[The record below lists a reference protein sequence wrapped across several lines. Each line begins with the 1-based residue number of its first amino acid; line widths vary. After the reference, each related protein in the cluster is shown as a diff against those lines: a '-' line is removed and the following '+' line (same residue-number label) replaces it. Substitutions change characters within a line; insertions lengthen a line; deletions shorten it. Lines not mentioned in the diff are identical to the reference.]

1 MHLSH
6 ILAADD
12 FDDIALIVRGM
23 KAGPTATLGLAVQGS
38 TASQRVLQKQN
49 KVAKLT
55 QKIYCDIKIY
65 NGKIEV
71 YIRFILLT
79 HFVAP

>member
-6 ILAADD
+6 ILAADG

-49 KVAKLT
+49 KSGKAHTK
-55 QKIYCDIKIY
+55 DILSYKD
-65 NGKIEV
+65 
-71 YIRFILLT
+71 ILWENRGLY
-79 HFVAP
+79 